1 MSLLPIFSC
10 LFGFWSGSGVQ
21 LLAFF
26 ADVFLA
32 IILFFIQITSAVF
45 WKKDYYTLFSFFWQ
59 CKRTFSKNVL
69 SPIEPWSWPT
79 SPYQKGFVLAI
90 DFHNRHFHPLGRA
103 LNAIYAPHLHSNAFT
118 LKDQSCNAR
127 VFQSHMHHSQV
138 WVGYFITKFTTQ
150 CILCA
155 GMLIQEQDW

>member
-1 MSLLPIFSC
+1 M
-10 LFGFWSGSGVQ
+10 
-21 LLAFF
+21 AFF
-26 ADVFLA
+26 ADVFWQLSYFSVNYTMQCFERK
-32 IILFFIQITSAVF
+32 IITPCSVSFDSAKEPF
-45 WKKDYYTLFSFFWQ
+45 Q
-59 CKRTFSKNVL
+59 KNVL
-69 SPIEPWSWPT
+69 PPIEPWSP
-79 SPYQKGFVLAI
+79 SPHQKGFVLAI

-118 LKDQSCNAR
+118 LEDQSCNAR

-155 GMLIQEQDW
+155 GMLIQEQD